1 MKVRLEKGNL
11 IQILQKVQSITEKKS
26 SMPVL
31 SNVLISATDQQT
43 IEFSVTDLELS
54 LWTQTG
60 GQVETPGGAT
70 VSARKLFEIV
80 RELPQQEVLLEGL
93 PNNKLQ
99 ILSGRARF
107 ELSTIPAEDFP
118 QLNFYRDTELV
129 KVDASMIRQALT
141 KTLHSV
147 PADEDSFSIAGT
159 FLHPAGENSYRFV
172 SSDGHRL
179 SYCEVAR
186 EALGP
191 LDIHNGLII
200 PRKGVQEILRVLEKE
215 DDVVM
220 GAHEKYVVLRTPS
233 TFLSVQLLDA
243 DFPEYNAII
252 PEERPFSI
260 SLNLDD
266 FFSAL
271 KRSSILSNNV
281 WRHVRFILTRG
292 TLELEAGNPEL
303 GNANETLDVDYEG
316 EDFSVAFNIR
326 YLLDMIQ
333 AVESPK
339 VKFEWVDQVHGGVF
353 LGSED
358 PGFLSLI
365 MPMVV

>member
-11 IQILQKVQSITEKKS
+11 IQILQKVQNITDKKS

-31 SNVLISATDQQT
+31 SNVLISSSEQQT
-43 IEFSVTDLELS
+43 VEFSATDLELS

-60 GQVETPGGAT
+60 GQVETPGSST

-80 RELPQQEVLLEGL
+80 RELPQPEVLLEGL
-93 PNNKLQ
+93 PNNKMQ

-107 ELSTIPAEDFP
+107 ELSTIPGEDFP
-118 QLNFYRDTELV
+118 QLNFYRETELV
-129 KVDASMIRQALT
+129 KVDAAALKRALT

-159 FLHPAGENSYRFV
+159 FLHAVNEDSYRFV

-179 SYCEVAR
+179 SYCEVPK
-186 EALGP
+186 EAFGV
-191 LDIHNGLII
+191 LDIREGLII
-200 PRKGVQEILRVLEKE
+200 PRKGVQEILRMLEKE
-215 DDVVM
+215 EEVVL
-220 GAHEKYVVLRTPS
+220 GVHEKYVVLRTPS

-243 DFPEYNAII
+243 EFPEYKTII
-252 PEERPFSI
+252 PEERPFFI
-260 SLNLDD
+260 MLDLEQ

-281 WRHVRFILTRG
+281 WRHVRFILTKG
-292 TLELEAGNPEL
+292 VLELEAGNPEL
-303 GNANETLDVDYEG
+303 GNANETLDVEYEG

-326 YLLDMIQ
+326 YLLETIQ
-333 AVESPK
+333 ALDSPRMR
-339 VKFEWVDQVHGGVF
+339 FEWVDQFHGGVF
-353 LGSED
+353 VGAED
-358 PGFLSLI
+358 PGFLSLV